1 MYTWRD
7 PTLSLW
13 TAMLIRRPITV
24 YLLGVNTDIVIY
36 EAFSIFAMGNE
47 IYEFYVLNS
56 QHV

>member
-36 EAFSIFAMGNE
+36 EAFSIYFRDGERDMNFT
-47 IYEFYVLNS
+47 YC
-56 QHV
+56 